1 MTDQHEGRGTERV
14 ESQRRLAP
22 TEGAE
27 LATYSSGVV
36 LHQLLAV
43 AETMQLGV
51 IIADGFG
58 TILYAN
64 PAQAR
69 MYGVDTPDEII
80 GADVTIFCLSEQ
92 RDPLM
97 GRRLGGVRSWRRES
111 VNLRKDGTVF
121 PVLLLSDVFRDS
133 DGMPMGVIT
142 TCEDLTQVKLA
153 ETERNRVQLQ
163 VSHTHSL
170 ENLEAIRKGLTPVT
184 VPGEFEPL
192 RLGVAAFRRVR
203 SWRPLSFGRC
213 CPRCGQATC
222 RIRTVGYAKSLR
234 YALGPFFSSRMCR
247 GCLWK
252 GWSSPDLCVKAE
264 EAPRLRLGCLGDLL
278 FLEE

>member
-27 LATYSSGVV
+27 LATHSSGVV
-36 LHQLLAV
+36 LHQLLAA

-80 GADVTIFCLSEQ
+80 GGDVTIFCLSGQ

-97 GRRLGGVRSWRRES
+97 GRRLGPPFASEGSNTDLRAGHPPSFGGGRLLVQGGARR
-111 VNLRKDGTVF
+111 T
-121 PVLLLSDVFRDS
+121 
-133 DGMPMGVIT
+133 
-142 TCEDLTQVKLA
+142 
-153 ETERNRVQLQ
+153 
-163 VSHTHSL
+163 
-170 ENLEAIRKGLTPVT
+170 
-184 VPGEFEPL
+184 PL
-192 RLGVAAFRRVR
+192 RQG
-203 SWRPLSFGRC
+203 SSSCCGPL
-213 CPRCGQATC
+213 
-222 RIRTVGYAKSLR
+222 
-234 YALGPFFSSRMCR
+234 ALG
-247 GCLWK
+247 
-252 GWSSPDLCVKAE
+252 DDA
-264 EAPRLRLGCLGDLL
+264 
-278 FLEE
+278 